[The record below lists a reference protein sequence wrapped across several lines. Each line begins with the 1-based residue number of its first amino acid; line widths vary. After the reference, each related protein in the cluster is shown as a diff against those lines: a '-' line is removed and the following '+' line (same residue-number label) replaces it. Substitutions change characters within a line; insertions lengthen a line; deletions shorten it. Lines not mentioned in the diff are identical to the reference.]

1 MFDQM
6 LGKLQDMQQKM
17 DQLKER
23 LDRVTV
29 TGDADGVVV
38 TMNANRKMVNID
50 LADSLVAAADKEQL
64 EDLIMVAVNRAMVKA
79 QEVSD
84 AEGAAL
90 SRDVLPGGLPGMF
103 G

>member
-23 LDRVTV
+23 LERVTV
-29 TGDADGVVV
+29 TGDANGVVV
-38 TMNANRKMVNID
+38 TMNGNRKLVNID
-50 LADSLVAAADKEQL
+50 LPESLVAAADKDQL
-64 EDLIMVAVNRAMVKA
+64 EDLIAVAVNRALTKA
-79 QEVSD
+79 QDIAD

-90 SRDVLPGGLPGMF
+90 SRDMLPGGLPGMF